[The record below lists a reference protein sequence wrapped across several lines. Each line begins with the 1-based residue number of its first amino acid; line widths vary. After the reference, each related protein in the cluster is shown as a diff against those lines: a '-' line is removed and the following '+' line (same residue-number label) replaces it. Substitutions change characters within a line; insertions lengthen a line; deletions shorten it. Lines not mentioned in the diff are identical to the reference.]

1 MKNPRLAGL
10 YAITA
15 GARPDADLPTQV
27 GAALRG
33 GARLIQYRDKGRDAG
48 RRLDE
53 ARQLQALCAI
63 AGALFV
69 VNDDV
74 ALASAVGADGV
85 HLGED
90 DEDPRAVR
98 DQTKG
103 ALLVGVS
110 CYDSLERA
118 VRAQA
123 SGVDYVAFG
132 AFYTSP
138 TKPQARSASVTLLK
152 DARAALHI
160 PVCAIGGITAANG
173 RTLVA
178 AGADMLAVSSALFR
192 PTDIETTA
200 KEMSAHWFA

>member
-1 MKNPRLAGL
+1 VKNPRLAGL

-33 GARLIQYRDKGRDAG
+33 GARLIQYRDKGRDAA

-53 ARQLQALCAI
+53 ARQLQALCAA
-63 AGALFV
+63 AGVLLF

-90 DEDPRAVR
+90 DENPRAVR

-152 DARAALHI
+152 EARAALHI
-160 PVCAIGGITAANG
+160 PICAIGGITAANG

-178 AGADMLAVSSALFR
+178 AGADMLAVSSALF
-192 PTDIETTA
+192 TQADIEATA
-200 KEMSAHWFA
+200 REMTALWE